1 MARRKKGLTP
11 EDRELWER
19 VKRTATP
26 LPPSKLEKQGGTPAS
41 EAAKTQDVL
50 TTPGARPI
58 KTFRIGESASAPAS
72 PQPRHDPSDRIAQ
85 APIRMKQTAH
95 RRMIRGKMK
104 PEARIDLHGMTLSEA
119 HPALVGFRHRRPC
132 PGIAPSSRDH
142 RQGARRGP
150 GGLRPH
156 PDPPRCPETAGSRL
170 ADRAAAGTAR
180 PRNPRGAPTA
190 RRRRGVLRL
199 SQAAAIGSA
208 VTGRNG

>member
-1 MARRKKGLTP
+1 
-11 EDRELWER
+11 
-19 VKRTATP
+19 V
-26 LPPSKLEKQGGTPAS
+26 S
-41 EAAKTQDVL
+41 
-50 TTPGARPI
+50 RPI

-119 HPALVGFRHRRPC
+119 HPTLIGFVIDAHARGLRLLLVITGK
-132 PGIAPSSRDH
+132 
-142 RQGARRGP
+142 GARRGP
-150 GGLRPH
+150 GGSRPH

-180 PRNPRGAPTA
+180 PRNTRGAPTA
-190 RRRRGVLRL
+190 RGRRGVLRL